1 MSVRTLALLP
11 VDTTPCPPDSPRMA
25 DKRSDL
31 KKSKKSLAGV
41 TMDFRGR

>member
-1 MSVRTLALLP
+1 MPELTATP
-11 VDTTPCPPDSPRMA
+11 VHSIVLHMA

-41 TMDFRGR
+41 TMDFRRR